1 MPQEKKVLFGMT
13 STRQTVIPEGLKT
26 LFGMTFTRQ
35 VVMPERRKTL
45 FGMTRNIRGRPPFF
59 SKLILYSHNVLLCI

>member
-13 STRQTVIPEGLKT
+13 STRQTVIPEGL
-26 LFGMTFTRQ
+26 
-35 VVMPERRKTL
+35 KTL